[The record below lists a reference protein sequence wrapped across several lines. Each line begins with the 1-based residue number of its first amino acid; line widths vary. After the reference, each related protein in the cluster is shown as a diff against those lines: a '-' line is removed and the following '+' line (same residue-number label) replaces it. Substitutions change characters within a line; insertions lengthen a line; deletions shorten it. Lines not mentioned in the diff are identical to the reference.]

1 MLPEPRKIKMST
13 YNYDQE
19 SSYQKINDF
28 FVKQIP
34 LLKAPVIEKKPN
46 RVTIGLYRVITNK
59 KQFEVWEGGRIVH
72 TFLKRN
78 WAIAFSMCL
87 YKGLL
92 QVAET
97 LINCN
102 QTYEKLNEDVMV
114 YKYHLR
120 QSRKKND
127 VTREIIFENRLSR
140 VDSEILAIENKAGA
154 ILKSTQI
161 G

>member
-1 MLPEPRKIKMST
+1 MST
-13 YNYDQE
+13 YSYEQE
-19 SSYQKINDF
+19 SNYQKINDF

-34 LLKAPVIEKKPN
+34 LLKTPVIEKKPN
-46 RVTIGLYRVITNK
+46 RVTIGSYRVITNR
-59 KQFEVWEGGRIVH
+59 KQFEVWQGSRLVH

-78 WAIAFSMCL
+78 WAIAFCMCL
-87 YKGLL
+87 YRGLSHL
-92 QVAET
+92 AET
-97 LINCN
+97 LIKYN
-102 QTYEKLNEDVMV
+102 QTYEKLHEDITV
-114 YKYHLR
+114 YKHHLR

-140 VDSEILAIENKAGA
+140 ADSEILSIETKASA